1 MHSCSTRTAVAA
13 FWMILV
19 LCIVGAE
26 PGLPA
31 DLPPAAD
38 DAATTAAPPQD
49 AEQAAPAGQA
59 APAESAPSEP
69 PPAEPVKKPELSR
82 ELVALRDRARTT
94 VRTVAGQALSTSEH
108 TPAQLMD
115 ACLAFGCT
123 LQVRDG
129 NAAGKSVSAVGALLW
144 NFNCGGY
151 RLMAIDGGRPL
162 PRVGYGLQHY
172 PSQLLAT
179 LAQARVAPDYEI
191 RIGQFQGTVA
201 DLVEDEKAACRRGAN
216 SPHRLIG
223 LSYYLRDER
232 EWTAGDGETWSVS
245 RLAGEELARRAEPAD
260 VQCVHQLHALSFAL
274 AKEASR
280 DEPLDETLLRVR
292 EYLVKYR
299 DYALRVQNAD
309 GSWNEFFFA
318 FQGPSRSELGA
329 LRSTGHILEWL
340 AMSLPEDRLAEPGMV
355 RAVGYTTNLV
365 SKHTARGTS
374 ALSPRDFES
383 VMHAI
388 RALSIYD
395 ARFFAPQNAQP

>member
-1 MHSCSTRTAVAA
+1 MHSCSTRKAVAT

-19 LCIVGAE
+19 LCVMGAE

-31 DLPPAAD
+31 ELPPAA
-38 DAATTAAPPQD
+38 ALPQD
-49 AEQAAPAGQA
+49 AEQAAPDATV
-59 APAESAPSEP
+59 PSEP
-69 PPAEPVKKPELSR
+69 PPPSEPVKKPELSR

-94 VRTVAGQALSTSEH
+94 IRTVAGQTLGTREH

-129 NAAGKSVSAVGALLW
+129 DGSGKNISAVGALLW

-162 PRVGYGLQHY
+162 PRVGYALQQY

-191 RIGQFQGTVA
+191 RIGQYQGTVA
-201 DLVEDEKAACRRGAN
+201 DLVEDEKAACRRGAS

-232 EWTAGDGETWSVS
+232 EWTAADGETWSIS

-260 VQCVHQLHALSFAL
+260 VQSVQQLYALSFSL

-280 DEPLDETLLRVR
+280 GEPLDETLLRVR
-292 EYLVKYR
+292 EYLVKYQ
-299 DYALRVQNAD
+299 DHALGVQNAD

-365 SKHTARGTS
+365 SKHAARGTS

-395 ARFFAPQNAQP
+395 ARFFAPQSAQP

>member
-1 MHSCSTRTAVAA
+1 MHSCSTRKAVAA

-19 LCIVGAE
+19 LCVMGAE
-26 PGLPA
+26 RGLPA
-31 DLPPAAD
+31 ELPPAAD
-38 DAATTAAPPQD
+38 DAAPAAAPSQD
-49 AEQAAPAGQA
+49 SGQTEPAAA
-59 APAESAPSEP
+59 APSEP
-69 PPAEPVKKPELSR
+69 SPSEPVNKPELSR
-82 ELVALRDRARTT
+82 EMVALRDRARTT
-94 VRTVAGQALSTSEH
+94 IRTVAGQSLSMREH

-123 LQVRDG
+123 LEIRDG
-129 NAAGKSVSAVGALLW
+129 SAAGKNTSAVGALLW

-162 PRVGYGLQHY
+162 PRVGYGLQQY

-179 LAQARVAPDYEI
+179 LAQARVATDYEI
-191 RIGQFQGTVA
+191 RIGQYQGTVA

-232 EWTAGDGETWSVS
+232 EWTAADGETWSIS
-245 RLAGEELARRAEPAD
+245 RLAGEELARRADPAD
-260 VQCVHQLHALSFAL
+260 VQSVHQLYALSLAL
-274 AKEASR
+274 ARETSR
-280 DEPLDETLLRVR
+280 KEPLDETLLRVR
-292 EYLVKYR
+292 EYLVKYH
-299 DYALRVQNAD
+299 DYAFRVQNAD

-340 AMSLPEDRLAEPGMV
+340 AMSLPEDRLAEPSMV
-355 RAVGYTTNLV
+355 RAVGYTTSLV
-365 SKHTARGTS
+365 SKHAARGTS

-395 ARFFAPQNAQP
+395 ARFFAPQSAQP